1 VCRHQT
7 FPSFRGRKS
16 VFLFSSFLC
25 FLANEVSFF
34 FFSFFFFA
42 STVVHVEFAATTD
55 SFPRAFAREPLIV
68 VAYPSGARALSSF
81 VCAFVCA
88 CVLLFVL
95 TREREKN
102 YFSEKKIRQPQKKT
116 EKTEKARKPKKLF
129 SPSSQKKI
137 AYIH

>member
-1 VCRHQT
+1 M
-7 FPSFRGRKS
+7 
-16 VFLFSSFLC
+16 
-25 FLANEVSFF
+25 ANEVSFF

-55 SFPRAFAREPLIV
+55 SFPRAFAREPLV
-68 VAYPSGARALSSF
+68 VVVYPASGARALSSF

-95 TREREKN
+95 TRERERVDFVTLFFGEKN
-102 YFSEKKIRQPQKKT
+102 STAPKKT